1 MRLGHTLLTC
11 DLKEPAPFLLRRLL
25 LFVLLVLMLLVPM
38 TLHAERHKQSFDSF
52 STPLPLK
59 PGDTLVIG
67 FLGGWD
73 RWNEPNRLI
82 RRICLH
88 LRDKAL
94 PHTYIETVENHRRPL
109 AEKLVQRAFDF
120 NQNGRLEPSEAAQA
134 RVMIYGQSLGGW
146 ATVRLSRKLNKWKM
160 PVELAVQIDS
170 VGLGDDKVPP
180 NVRAAANLYQ
190 HDAYPLRGETEI
202 RAQDPTKTQILGNWR
217 YSYPRGKFIDTH
229 EEPLYRQIFMIPHL
243 KMEYDPEVWT
253 KVESLIEAAHATPL
267 PVR

>member
-1 MRLGHTLLTC
+1 MRLGTTLLTC
-11 DLKEPAPFLLRRLL
+11 DLKEPAPSLLRRLL
-25 LFVLLVLMLLVPM
+25 LLFLLAPILLQ
-38 TLHAERHKQSFDSF
+38 AGQRHKQTFSSFT
-52 STPLPLK
+52 TPLPLK

-73 RWNEPNRLI
+73 PWNEPNRLI

-88 LRDKAL
+88 LREKQL
-94 PHTYIETVENHRRPL
+94 PHTYIETVENHHRPL

-160 PVELAVQIDS
+160 PVHLAVQIDS
-170 VGLGDDKVPP
+170 VGIGDEKIPP

-190 HDAYPLRGETEI
+190 HDSHPLRGEAEI
-202 RAQDPTKTQILGNWR
+202 RAQDPQKTKILGNWR
-217 YSYPRGKFIDTH
+217 FSYPRGKFIDTS
-229 EEPLYRQIFMIPHL
+229 EEPLLRQLFMIPHL

-253 KVESLIEAAHATPL
+253 KVESLIEAAHASL
-267 PVR
+267 PAN

>member
-1 MRLGHTLLTC
+1 MRLGTTLLTC
-11 DLKEPAPFLLRRLL
+11 DLKEPAQFLLRRLL
-25 LFVLLVLMLLVPM
+25 LFVVLTPM
-38 TLHAERHKQSFDSF
+38 ALHAERHKQTFDSF

-73 RWNEPNRLI
+73 RWDEPNRLI
-82 RRICLH
+82 RRVCLH
-88 LRDKAL
+88 LRDKSL
-94 PHTYIETVENHRRPL
+94 SHTYIETVENHRRSL

-120 NQNGRLEPSEAAQA
+120 NQNGRLEASEAAQA

-146 ATVRLSRKLNKWKM
+146 ATVRLSRKLNKWKV

-190 HDAYPLRGETEI
+190 HEAYPLRGETEI
-202 RAQDPTKTQILGNWR
+202 RAQDPTKTKILGNWR
-217 YSYPRGKFIDTH
+217 YSYPKGKFIDTH
-229 EEPLYRQIFMIPHL
+229 EEPLYRQILMIPHL
-243 KMEYDPEVWT
+243 KMEYDPEVWS
-253 KVESLIEAAHATPL
+253 KVESLIEAAHSSL
-267 PVR
+267 PAR